1 MTPRAAIFDL
11 DGTLVDS
18 ALLHEQSWHLLADEL
33 RLTVPEG
40 WFHQTFG
47 RANADIIPSLL
58 GRPADRDEIQR
69 HSDRKEALYRQL
81 AATRL
86 TLMPGARDLLDDLH
100 KAGWSLAI
108 GSSTP
113 RENLDFCI
121 PLLGLERLV
130 REYVGMQD
138 VARHKPEP
146 DTFLEC
152 ARRLRVEPRRA
163 MVFEDAPAG
172 VQAALRGGMKAVAL
186 TTHHPADSLAGAV
199 AVRAGLWDVSAE
211 DCAAWLEVC

>member
-18 ALLHEQSWHLLADEL
+18 APLHEQSWHLLSHEL
-33 RLTVPEG
+33 HLAVPDG

-58 GRPADRDEIQR
+58 GRPAERAEIQR
-69 HSDRKEALYRQL
+69 HSDRKEALYRDL

-86 TLMPGARDLLDDLH
+86 TLMPGARELLEALH
-100 KAGWSLAI
+100 AAGWKLAI

-121 PLLGLERLV
+121 PLLGLGHLIE
-130 REYVGMQD
+130 EYVGMQD

-152 ARRLRVEPRRA
+152 ARRLGAPPQRS

-186 TTHHPADSLAGAV
+186 TTHHPAASLAGAV
-199 AVRAGLWDVSAE
+199 AVRAGLWEVSAE
-211 DCAAWLEVC
+211 ECAAWLEVC